1 MKAVT
6 ARPAED
12 SVDLLARIRRQFD
25 DSAQLK
31 LKAHDALAEPIA
43 RATEIM
49 VKCLLANG
57 KILACGNGGSAADAQ
72 HFSAE
77 LLNRF
82 ERERPGLAAIA
93 LTTDTSTLT
102 AIANDYEYEQV
113 FSKQLSALGQ
123 AGDVLLGIST
133 SGNSKNVARAVSA
146 AHDRPRR
153 RRNRKAARFGRRA
166 YLRTP
171 LANCP
176 HSGSAS
182 SHAALPLRRHR
193 LHALGGR
200 MKNCP
205 AARRYAAAALIL
217 ISAMALQACVEA
229 LLVGGVATGVV
240 VAADRRQAEVMFT
253 DQRIEMTAGNR
264 VGEALKSQ
272 GHVNVTSYNYTVLL
286 TGEVPTAQAKAE
298 VEKIVSEIPQV
309 KTVVNELQIAGAS
322 SAGSRSNDA
331 YITSKVK
338 GNFLGSGRFRPT
350 DIKVVTEAGVVF
362 LLGLVTRE
370 EADAAT
376 EVARGTGGVQ
386 KVVRVFEYVVPP
398 AKK

>member
-1 MKAVT
+1 
-6 ARPAED
+6 
-12 SVDLLARIRRQFD
+12 
-25 DSAQLK
+25 
-31 LKAHDALAEPIA
+31 
-43 RATEIM
+43 
-49 VKCLLANG
+49 
-57 KILACGNGGSAADAQ
+57 
-72 HFSAE
+72 
-77 LLNRF
+77 
-82 ERERPGLAAIA
+82 
-93 LTTDTSTLT
+93 
-102 AIANDYEYEQV
+102 
-113 FSKQLSALGQ
+113 
-123 AGDVLLGIST
+123 
-133 SGNSKNVARAVSA
+133 
-146 AHDRPRR
+146 
-153 RRNRKAARFGRRA
+153 
-166 YLRTP
+166 
-171 LANCP
+171 
-176 HSGSAS
+176 
-182 SHAALPLRRHR
+182 
-193 LHALGGR
+193 

-205 AARRYAAAALIL
+205 AVRRYAAAALIL
-217 ISAMALQACVEA
+217 ISAVALQACVEA

-338 GNFLGSGRFRPT
+338 GKFLGSGKFRPT

>member
-1 MKAVT
+1 M
-6 ARPAED
+6 
-12 SVDLLARIRRQFD
+12 LLLV
-25 DSAQLK
+25 SATVLQGC
-31 LKAHDALAEPIA
+31 ADALI
-43 RATEIM
+43 I
-49 VKCLLANG
+49 
-57 KILACGNGGSAADAQ
+57 
-72 HFSAE
+72 
-77 LLNRF
+77 
-82 ERERPGLAAIA
+82 
-93 LTTDTSTLT
+93 
-102 AIANDYEYEQV
+102 
-113 FSKQLSALGQ
+113 
-123 AGDVLLGIST
+123 
-133 SGNSKNVARAVSA
+133 
-146 AHDRPRR
+146 
-153 RRNRKAARFGRRA
+153 
-166 YLRTP
+166 
-171 LANCP
+171 
-176 HSGSAS
+176 
-182 SHAALPLRRHR
+182 
-193 LHALGGR
+193 
-200 MKNCP
+200 
-205 AARRYAAAALIL
+205 
-217 ISAMALQACVEA
+217 
-229 LLVGGVATGVV
+229 GGVAVGVML
-240 VAADRRQAEVMFT
+240 AADRRQTEVMFA
-253 DQRIEMTAGNR
+253 DQRIESAASNR

-338 GNFLGSGRFRPT
+338 GNFLGSGKFRPT